1 VFQILP
7 DGILFHKYDTVDE
20 TLEKDSQLLFIRNFP
35 ENVQVVDGSIWA
47 LYAIPSGRHSYTST
61 QGATKTIYAYDYGK
75 TPTEDEIKKLKDA
88 AAAQLKVTEAK
99 LEEQRRAA
107 DEQCRAAV
115 KAEEV
120 RKAATKA
127 ATKQAILKHYQLQ
140 AEGGDGFAQMRLGEI
155 YFRGDGIET
164 NIILARKWLSTAS
177 TNGYPQVTNLLSEIE
192 ANLRP
197 K

>member
-1 VFQILP
+1 MEYFYQFPSAGEYLKFRRTH
-7 DGILFHKYDTVDE
+7 DAYKYNQFSDRFVI
-20 TLEKDSQLLFIRNFP
+20 TLKHQ
-35 ENVQVVDGSIWA
+35 
-47 LYAIPSGRHSYTST
+47 SYEVN
-61 QGATKTIYAYDYGK
+61 IDPLDRFV
-75 TPTEDEIKKLKDA
+75 PTEDEIKKLKDA